1 MCAIWVGRRS
11 RIDFV
16 LKTWWSP
23 VKVPQSINIF
33 KYSGFHMPAFF
44 HFFSLFSLHAFFIS
58 LDFCAVF
65 SLFYNAINTIGNKM
79 QGKRT
84 KGKRKSKKYS
94 TPPRTNCEISPVHIL
109 NYYFYLRNFSI
120 QTAIFFSGFGMH
132 NNKQSWAHV

>member
-23 VKVPQSINIF
+23 VKVPQSINIRIQWLPYAGIF
-33 KYSGFHMPAFF
+33 PFF
-44 HFFSLFSLHAFFIS
+44 PSFFVACVLFFPR
-58 LDFCAVF
+58 FCALF

-84 KGKRKSKKYS
+84 KGKRTSKKDA

-120 QTAIFFSGFGMH
+120 QTAIFFSGFGMQ